1 MTTIDEL
8 EILYKTLE
16 FQPFLSV
23 DEQTDIQTSCS
34 ERDEL
39 AKSMYTASSLYNHIR
54 STWRYIYTVNST
66 IDSILLGGFK
76 CGTITEISG
85 RGATGKTQFLM
96 TLCASVQRFNTP
108 TRQSQCIFIDTENTY
123 SAVRQQEILA
133 QTKNSK
139 ASLQN
144 IFVWKPRSLSELMEL
159 LKELPVFLETHKQ
172 VQIRSLS

>member
-23 DEQTDIQTSCS
+23 DEQTDIQTYFS

-54 STWRYIYTVNST
+54 STWRDISTGNST

-76 CGTITEISG
+76 YGTITEISG

-108 TRQSQCIFIDTENTY
+108 TRQSHVQCCSTAGNTRANEELEGF
-123 SAVRQQEILA
+123 SAEHLC
-133 QTKNSK
+133 
-139 ASLQN
+139 
-144 IFVWKPRSLSELMEL
+144 
-159 LKELPVFLETHKQ
+159 LET
-172 VQIRSLS
+172 SLALRADGTAEGTSSVS